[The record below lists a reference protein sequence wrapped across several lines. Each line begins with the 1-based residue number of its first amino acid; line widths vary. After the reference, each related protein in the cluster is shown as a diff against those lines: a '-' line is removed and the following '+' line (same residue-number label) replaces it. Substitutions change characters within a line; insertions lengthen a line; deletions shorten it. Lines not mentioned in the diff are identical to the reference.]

1 MQEPEHASAQGCGSS
16 RDAATCE
23 RLRALFQTQR
33 YAVLAT
39 EDRGQPFTSLMA
51 FAVTDDLRH
60 LVILSDRNTR
70 KFANLAA
77 NRRVAL
83 LVDDRENKPTDTLD
97 SIAVTVLGRAFGAE
111 ADASGALAGLFL
123 ARHPGL
129 ADFAATPDCVVL
141 RVEVSAYLLVQ
152 QFEHTIEWRPGSQ
165 DAPAVPSQDR
175 TGPMSLA

>member
-1 MQEPEHASAQGCGSS
+1 MVHG
-16 RDAATCE
+16 AAEMTHDE
-23 RLRALFQTQR
+23 VMRGRLRALFDSQR

-39 EDRGQPFTSLMA
+39 ESCGQPLTSLMA

-60 LVILSDRNTR
+60 LVMMSDRKTR

-83 LVDDRENKPTDTLD
+83 LVDDRGNKATDTRE
-97 SIAVTVLGRAFGAE
+97 SIAVTVLGLAFE
-111 ADASGALAGLFL
+111 ADADTRDALAGLFL

-129 ADFAATPDCVVL
+129 AAFAAAPDCVVV

-152 QFEHTIEWRPGSQ
+152 QFEHTLEWRPDPQMVSPPTVSDGSSAC
-165 DAPAVPSQDR
+165 APP
-175 TGPMSLA
+175 T